1 MYTPTLDGGTGVT
14 GVGVGAT
21 TSGDV
26 VGVGIVVSVVVS
38 VIGTETVVV
47 VLGKSNVTRTAYR
60 ILDVPLGSS
69 KVRPRRSIPVYLPG
83 RHIFGVSND
92 GIVIVMV
99 ACD

>member
-1 MYTPTLDGGTGVT
+1 LDGGAGVT

-26 VGVGIVVSVVVS
+26 VGAG
-38 VIGTETVVV
+38 IGTETVVV

-69 KVRPRRSIPVYLPG
+69 KVRPRRSMPVYLPG
-83 RHIFGVSND
+83 GHIFGVSND